1 MIALVDK
8 PECRAVHDILLR
20 IAEAYPQVSVH
31 TMRSSIKATEEVHS
45 SHIYYDYI
53 LLYYLYSR
61 CIMHSK

>member
-31 TMRSSIKATEEVHS
+31 IHYM
-45 SHIYYDYI
+45 
-53 LLYYLYSR
+53 L
-61 CIMHSK
+61 